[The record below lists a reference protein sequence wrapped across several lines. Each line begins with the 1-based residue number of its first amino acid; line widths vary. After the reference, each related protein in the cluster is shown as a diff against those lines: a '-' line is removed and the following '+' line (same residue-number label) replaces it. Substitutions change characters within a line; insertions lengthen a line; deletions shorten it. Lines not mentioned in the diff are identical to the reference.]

1 MTKAVVFDTSKP
13 PVKVLPLDAPAPTGT
28 PYGAIEFAPE
38 PTSPFTSDGNIQ
50 PPASGAQCTVCEL
63 TPCCCEPQTEQKV
76 HEKVAEYDQIDQQP
90 QPIPTDPQMPV
101 VTPDSP
107 REAVTMIPQPAVLV
121 DMLIEQMGREIYSSL
136 LYLHLSS
143 CAQFVGYQGCA
154 KFFKSKYDEERGHAD
169 RIFNYLNDRQYVV
182 PVEAIP
188 RICVNATDIHS
199 FFIAALDHEKMITKS
214 LNLIYQVAKSED
226 SATAIF
232 LEWFVHEQVEEEAG
246 VKNVLDRI
254 KLAAGN
260 TAALLQIDREIAG

>member
-13 PVKVLPLDAPAPTGT
+13 PVKTLPLDSPSGGSVPFGALTFAPA
-28 PYGAIEFAPE
+28 
-38 PTSPFTSDGNIQ
+38 PTSPFTSDGNIE
-50 PPASGAQCTVCEL
+50 PVLPEAQCTTCEL
-63 TPCCCEPQTEQKV
+63 TPCCCEPQTEQEV
-76 HEKVAEYDQIDQQP
+76 HDKVAEYIQIDQQP
-90 QPIPTDPQMPV
+90 LPIPTDPLVPEA
-101 VTPDSP
+101 TPDSP

-121 DMLIEQMGREIYSSL
+121 DMLIEQLGRELYSSL

-143 CAQFVGYQGCA
+143 CAQFVGYQGCS
-154 KFFKSKYDEERGHAD
+154 KFFKAKYAEEREHAD
-169 RIFNYLNDRQYVV
+169 KIFNYLNDRQYMV
-182 PVEAIP
+182 PIPELP

-199 FFIAALDHEKMITKS
+199 FFVAALDHEKMITKS
-214 LNLIYQVAKSED
+214 INLIYQVAKSED

-260 TAALLQIDREIAG
+260 TAALLQIDREIAD